1 MNSQMHVNKTQDK
14 TPTIGRQRSA
24 EYSRKQS
31 DTVSSIIA
39 ANASSPIVQTKRAVA
54 EEELDAPVQR
64 KKTDEEDDTLQLVS
78 GAQAKGARAQA
89 EDPYEKEADNIANQV
104 LAGARKD
111 SIHAV
116 SAASQRS
123 RGNSAVAS
131 KAHDNQ
137 APEANTGIAQRIRAL
152 QSGGSSLEN
161 RDYFESRM
169 GYDFSN
175 TRIHNDANAHDLAK
189 SMGAKAFTYGNH
201 VVFAKGQ
208 YVPNSQS
215 GKHLLAHELTHVV
228 QQGAASSPSQGSPQ
242 IQKAEDD
249 TAEEVIPDVAGNKN
263 TTGRVDRSDPSNPTI
278 TWSKLNIPKFKTHAN
293 HRKAQY
299 QALAPLKRRRGRTV
313 DRSGEN
319 STRQRDKWLSEVSA
333 SNIKTILQEKIRTA
347 NADEMPE
354 GNTHV
359 FEVRNSGGHNR
370 YYSGTLDNLASEFRI
385 PTWGGKDHT
394 ARPKFFHVDHIV
406 EIQLANWP
414 HPDSKGND
422 IENMELLENW
432 RNIESG
438 NIIKN
443 NIIKKVDAFIKA
455 TNADYGESVPNIKE
469 NFTLVFEEA
478 IGSGGPSVRE
488 TDYWTKAEI
497 EAGVHLNSVAA
508 ADPSKIGDSG
518 LVRVFSRP
526 SGGVSRRF
534 DWTGNT
540 TEEQTVPPRLRSER
554 NWLDPLVITHK
565 YFKTDPEAET
575 GSSDFGYL
583 RVHVAPENP
592 VFKETEPTDIPLS
605 RFIGARYGGAL
616 PDKFKKTIKYL
627 KVKHLSPIE
636 WDQIDIYGD
645 QGIVAT
651 GNINVSLPFF
661 ADSTQIGL
669 RLANREL
676 TAFKEFTAEDINVPA
691 PFNISECTLVASY
704 GSGTGWGLNGNV
716 NFGIDN
722 VGTGEITAGLN
733 QEQGFSATGLF
744 EFESDLFNPAQLDV
758 GYQNE
763 QWSFGGQVGIEQGV
777 ISGISSAQLTVGWAE
792 DVLSGDGNIEFTYPW
807 LESGTLNF
815 RHTAT
820 DGFSLG
826 AEVGLTSAIPGLQSA
841 TLGTSISKNEAGAW
855 SLGASIEAELDT
867 TRIPGLN
874 STTLTGQ
881 IQDGIFT
888 ASVENAEFE
897 RDIATGTVTLGVTN
911 QAVDEN
917 GDPIEGQSTE
927 LLVFYGSGDISLQ
940 LTPWLEASAGV
951 TFDREGNI
959 SIVGSVE
966 VTEDIEILTDEQTP
980 DLEVPR
986 ARRPGFDVNIP
997 LVSAGVADV
1006 ALDLSGELNAYIHTS
1021 PLILTDVVLAVYY
1034 EFDNPQATRVD
1045 GNARLHMDAQA
1056 GISGAL
1062 ELGLSA
1068 RVLVLR
1074 GGGRIVLTVGA
1085 ELDGN
1090 VDLVVHPSWNVSEGF
1105 AVTGELDAVVQPVVF
1120 VSLDGYL
1127 YAEIDALIG
1136 SIDVW
1141 ESERL
1146 NLADERVPLDI
1157 RVGATAE
1164 ASYHQFPRGELTYSG
1179 INWVVPTASEM
1190 KNALLILIRDK
1201 V

>member
-1 MNSQMHVNKTQDK
+1 MNSQMHANKTQDK
-14 TPTIGRQRSA
+14 TPTIGRQQRSA
-24 EYSRKQS
+24 ESRKQS

-104 LAGARKD
+104 LAGVRKD

-131 KAHDNQ
+131 KANDNQ

-228 QQGAASSPSQGSPQ
+228 QQGAASSSSPGSPQ

-263 TTGRVDRSDPSNPTI
+263 SGLVDRSDATNPTI
-278 TWSKLNIPKFKTHAN
+278 TWSELKIPRFKN
-293 HRKAQY
+293 RDHRAARY
-299 QALAPLKRRRGRTV
+299 QALSPLKRGRGRRV
-313 DRSGEN
+313 DRTGDNNPE
-319 STRQRDKWLSEVSA
+319 QRSKWLTQVSA
-333 SNIKTILQEKIRTA
+333 TNIQTALEEKIRTA
-347 NADEMPE
+347 NAGEMPE

-359 FEVRNSGGHNR
+359 FEVRNSDRQNR
-370 YYSGTLDNLASEFRI
+370 YYSGTLENLASEFRI
-385 PTWGGKDHT
+385 PTWGGKGRT
-394 ARPKFFHVDHIV
+394 ATPKFFHVDHIV
-406 EIQLANWP
+406 ELQLANWP
-414 HPDSKGND
+414 HDSRGND
-422 IENMELLENW
+422 MENMELLDGVKNQ
-432 RNIESG
+432 ESG
-438 NIIKN
+438 RIIRDNIV
-443 NIIKKVDAFIKA
+443 KKINGFIRA
-455 TNADYGESVPNIKE
+455 TNSDYGDSVSDIKE
-469 NFTLVFEEA
+469 NFTLVFEQVK
-478 IGSGGPSVRE
+478 GSGAPSVTRP
-488 TDYWTKAEI
+488 DYWTRAEI
-497 EAGVHLNSVAA
+497 EAGEHLNSVAA
-508 ADPSKIGDSG
+508 ADPTKIGGPG

-526 SGGVSRRF
+526 SGGVSKAF
-534 DWTGNT
+534 SWTGNT
-540 TEEQTVPPRLRSER
+540 TEEQTVPSRLRSER
-554 NWLDPLVITHK
+554 YWLDPLVITHK
-565 YFKTDPEAET
+565 YFKTDPEEET
-575 GSSDFGYL
+575 DSSDFGYL
-583 RVHVAPENP
+583 RVHISQQNP
-592 VFKETEPTDIPLS
+592 VFKTTEPTDIPLS

-616 PDKFKKTIKYL
+616 PDTLRSTINNFKAKYF
-627 KVKHLSPIE
+627 SPIE

-744 EFESDLFNPAQLDV
+744 EFESDLFNPAQLEV

-888 ASVENAEFE
+888 ASVENVEFE

-951 TFDREGNI
+951 TFDREGSI